1 MNQNMANQD
10 SWQIFSIM
18 AEFVEGY
25 KILEQSTPC
34 VVVFGSARIPQD
46 HPTYKAAEETG
57 KLLAQAGYTIIS
69 GGGPGAMEAA
79 NKGAKEAGGRS
90 IGFNIKLPFEQCANP
105 YVTQSMMFDYFF
117 IRKAMFV
124 YYSQAFVV
132 FPGGFGTMDELYDVV
147 TLMQTGKIE
156 KRPLV
161 IYDKKYY
168 QILYGWFEHFV
179 KEKMIDVKDMDLVSF
194 VDTPQEVIQKIRE
207 KGNTEGK
214 YGI

>member
-1 MNQNMANQD
+1 MARNLKNYD
-10 SWQIFSIM
+10 SWCIFRIM

-25 KILEQSTPC
+25 EMLEQSTPC
-34 VVVFGSARIPQD
+34 VVVFGSARILQD

-57 KLLAQAGYTIIS
+57 KLLAQAGYTVIS

-90 IGFNIKLPFEQCANP
+90 IGFNIKLPFEQYTNP
-105 YVTQSMMFDYFF
+105 YMTQSMTFDYFF

-132 FPGGFGTMDELYDVV
+132 FPGGFGTMDELYDVI

-156 KRPLV
+156 KCPLI

-168 QILYGWFEHFV
+168 QILYTWFEHFI
-179 KEKMIDVKDMDLVSF
+179 KEKMIDKKDMELVSF
-194 VDTPQEVIQKIRE
+194 VNTPQEVVQKIQE
-207 KGNTEGK
+207 K
-214 YGI
+214 